1 MDALFFRG
9 RRTRRIMRSTE
20 VVHGGVDAEG
30 TSPSAVSD
38 SPSHIVFRRHNPRV
52 RDNPRSDSLTRP
64 PPTPRPVTPARRAD
78 AGMASRAVLHPKRRA
93 ASPPS
98 PGTGTSPP
106 VTPPKSPN
114 PRAKK
119 APRGSRA
126 TAAGAT
132 VRAKKPTRSSSDTKP
147 TRPKKSNK
155 TRSKS
160 LREAAK
166 EALVVLETT
175 ARPPRSAEVEKT
187 SVAETT
193 ASAPAND
200 DGSQKN
206 DGHHSPPERSP
217 LLAHDA
223 SVGDASGDA
232 PRGAARPVWDGRPHN
247 PRAAAASATRPRAYE
262 PTNRKSGSLRRGTT
276 VIRRDPSSVFPT
288 VGTAGTDPE
297 NPLRVPTST
306 PPRVPTVAPLTLNI
320 SGDASVAQKAL
331 TRKRED
337 EKATKAAAAA
347 AARATA
353 RARVASARK
362 RVEET
367 CGRPSRASTVAEAS
381 SPSSPLLTTR
391 PRSASH
397 ASHFGASRPR
407 TPLGACASAYA
418 SERQRAQECL
428 SRRAEFSD
436 ALAVKRRR
444 AEARRPTMAYGE
456 LCPLNAA
463 REKAT
468 FLRAYERYKSGLDV
482 AMPPDPVFEYADPEA
497 ARVAMRRWGLPRDEF
512 LAHAERIIARRRELF
527 PPLRKKSQH
536 ALVSSDEGGTS
547 KPRGHDETRFDS
559 FARVDDREHD
569 RTHAISDDPARE
581 DPEMDEDDSDDF
593 GETPETPEDD
603 ADSFARAAW
612 GERVATQA
620 LEEEAR
626 RYLARHEIADVVT
639 LRWHDDLSTPSMT
652 TSTSRDPH
660 TGVSIAKGVLHL
672 PRSASGDS
680 DDCADAMK
688 QNLNRG
694 KKFYRKRWIAALLDH
709 EIGTHFAIAANDA
722 AQGDALRDAGAAFG
736 GGPGGV
742 DDARAHAKNANC
754 FPSHKAKSR
763 GFGVAGAATPRERL
777 VTEEGLATL
786 NTHRCAGVKILYGP
800 ALAYW
805 TRWHASKLTFCE
817 LFEKLEEHVPSAN
830 ARWTQ
835 CVRSKR
841 GLVETKQRKAC
852 AKDQCYF
859 EGAVRLLEAR
869 RLLDFK
875 LLHGGKIALEEY
887 ADAKQAML
895 RHSQRRGKIARR
907 LGALSKG
914 ETSRPASALLS
925 RRDRDAT
932 RDRDRD
938 PDDAL
943 DAPNYLRGI
952 RGGVSSASLVDAVA
966 SALRSQSLME
976 TSASRAVEPHFLAD
990 EARYLAE
997 LDALAEANGIEAKD
1011 DVATRAIAGW
1021 APRRGTRP
1029 WGRGAANRAADAEG
1043 DFSQE
1048 KNPAESVSDADA
1060 DEADEED
1067 EDAFAGTAAA

>member
-1 MDALFFRG
+1 M
-9 RRTRRIMRSTE
+9 
-20 VVHGGVDAEG
+20 
-30 TSPSAVSD
+30 
-38 SPSHIVFRRHNPRV
+38 
-52 RDNPRSDSLTRP
+52 
-64 PPTPRPVTPARRAD
+64 
-78 AGMASRAVLHPKRRA
+78 
-93 ASPPS
+93 
-98 PGTGTSPP
+98 
-106 VTPPKSPN
+106 
-114 PRAKK
+114 
-119 APRGSRA
+119 
-126 TAAGAT
+126 
-132 VRAKKPTRSSSDTKP
+132 
-147 TRPKKSNK
+147 
-155 TRSKS
+155 
-160 LREAAK
+160 
-166 EALVVLETT
+166 
-175 ARPPRSAEVEKT
+175 
-187 SVAETT
+187 
-193 ASAPAND
+193 
-200 DGSQKN
+200 
-206 DGHHSPPERSP
+206 
-217 LLAHDA
+217 
-223 SVGDASGDA
+223 VGDASGDA
-232 PRGAARPVWDGRPHN
+232 RGDAARPAWDGRPHN
-247 PRAAAASATRPRAYE
+247 PRAAAASVTRPRAYE
-262 PTNRKSGSLRRGTT
+262 PTNRKNGSSHERKSGSLRLGTT
-276 VIRRDPSSVFPT
+276 VIRRDPSVFPT
-288 VGTAGTDPE
+288 VGTAGTDAKT
-297 NPLRVPTST
+297 PTST
-306 PPRVPTVAPLTLNI
+306 PPRAPTVAPLTLNI

-347 AARATA
+347 AARAAA

-397 ASHFGASRPR
+397 ASFGAEASRPR

-456 LCPLNAA
+456 LCPLNAT

-468 FLRAYERYKSGLDV
+468 FLRAYERYKSGLHV

-527 PPLRKKSQH
+527 PPLKKSLFKKH
-536 ALVSSDEGGTS
+536 ASVSSDEGGTS

-559 FARVDDREHD
+559 FARVDDRTHD
-569 RTHAISDDPARE
+569 RQDDRE

-593 GETPETPEDD
+593 GENTETPEDD

-672 PRSASGDS
+672 PRSAS

-688 QNLNRG
+688 KKSHR

-742 DDARAHAKNANC
+742 DDVRAHANANG

-763 GFGVAGAATPRERL
+763 GFGVSGAATPRERL

-887 ADAKQAML
+887 ADAKKAML

-914 ETSRPASALLS
+914 ETASRPASALLS

-932 RDRDRD
+932 RDRD

-966 SALRSQSLME
+966 SALCSQSLME

-1029 WGRGAANRAADAEG
+1029 WGRGASNRAADAEG
-1043 DFSQE
+1043 DVSRK

-1067 EDAFAGTAAA
+1067 EDDEDDKDAFVCAAAA

>member
-1 MDALFFRG
+1 M
-9 RRTRRIMRSTE
+9 
-20 VVHGGVDAEG
+20 
-30 TSPSAVSD
+30 
-38 SPSHIVFRRHNPRV
+38 
-52 RDNPRSDSLTRP
+52 
-64 PPTPRPVTPARRAD
+64 
-78 AGMASRAVLHPKRRA
+78 
-93 ASPPS
+93 
-98 PGTGTSPP
+98 
-106 VTPPKSPN
+106 
-114 PRAKK
+114 
-119 APRGSRA
+119 
-126 TAAGAT
+126 
-132 VRAKKPTRSSSDTKP
+132 
-147 TRPKKSNK
+147 
-155 TRSKS
+155 
-160 LREAAK
+160 
-166 EALVVLETT
+166 
-175 ARPPRSAEVEKT
+175 
-187 SVAETT
+187 
-193 ASAPAND
+193 
-200 DGSQKN
+200 
-206 DGHHSPPERSP
+206 
-217 LLAHDA
+217 
-223 SVGDASGDA
+223 
-232 PRGAARPVWDGRPHN
+232 
-247 PRAAAASATRPRAYE
+247 
-262 PTNRKSGSLRRGTT
+262 
-276 VIRRDPSSVFPT
+276 FPT
-288 VGTAGTDPE
+288 VGTAGTDAKT
-297 NPLRVPTST
+297 PTST
-306 PPRVPTVAPLTLNI
+306 PPRAPTVAPLTLNI

-347 AARATA
+347 AARAAA

-397 ASHFGASRPR
+397 ASFGASRPR
-407 TPLGACASAYA
+407 TPLSGACASAYA

-456 LCPLNAA
+456 LCPLNAT

-527 PPLRKKSQH
+527 PPLKKSLFKKH
-536 ALVSSDEGGTS
+536 ASVSSDEGGTS

-559 FARVDDREHD
+559 FARVDDRTHD
-569 RTHAISDDPARE
+569 RQDDRE

-593 GETPETPEDD
+593 GENTETPEDD

-672 PRSASGDS
+672 PRSAS

-688 QNLNRG
+688 KKSHR

-742 DDARAHAKNANC
+742 DDVRAHANANG

-763 GFGVAGAATPRERL
+763 GFGVSGAATPRERL

-914 ETSRPASALLS
+914 ETASRPASALLS

-932 RDRDRD
+932 RDRD

-1029 WGRGAANRAADAEG
+1029 WGRGASNRAADAEG
-1043 DFSQE
+1043 DVSRK

-1067 EDAFAGTAAA
+1067 EDDEDDEDAFVCAAAA

>member
-1 MDALFFRG
+1 M
-9 RRTRRIMRSTE
+9 
-20 VVHGGVDAEG
+20 
-30 TSPSAVSD
+30 
-38 SPSHIVFRRHNPRV
+38 
-52 RDNPRSDSLTRP
+52 
-64 PPTPRPVTPARRAD
+64 
-78 AGMASRAVLHPKRRA
+78 
-93 ASPPS
+93 
-98 PGTGTSPP
+98 
-106 VTPPKSPN
+106 
-114 PRAKK
+114 
-119 APRGSRA
+119 
-126 TAAGAT
+126 
-132 VRAKKPTRSSSDTKP
+132 
-147 TRPKKSNK
+147 
-155 TRSKS
+155 
-160 LREAAK
+160 
-166 EALVVLETT
+166 
-175 ARPPRSAEVEKT
+175 
-187 SVAETT
+187 
-193 ASAPAND
+193 
-200 DGSQKN
+200 
-206 DGHHSPPERSP
+206 
-217 LLAHDA
+217 
-223 SVGDASGDA
+223 
-232 PRGAARPVWDGRPHN
+232 
-247 PRAAAASATRPRAYE
+247 
-262 PTNRKSGSLRRGTT
+262 
-276 VIRRDPSSVFPT
+276 FPT
-288 VGTAGTDPE
+288 VGTAGTDAKT
-297 NPLRVPTST
+297 PTST
-306 PPRVPTVAPLTLNI
+306 PPRAPTVAPLTLNI

-347 AARATA
+347 AARAAA

-381 SPSSPLLTTR
+381 SPSSPLLATR

-397 ASHFGASRPR
+397 ASFGASRPR
-407 TPLGACASAYA
+407 TPLSGACASAYA

-456 LCPLNAA
+456 LCPLNAT

-527 PPLRKKSQH
+527 PPLKKSLFKKH
-536 ALVSSDEGGTS
+536 ASVSSDEGGTS

-559 FARVDDREHD
+559 FARVDDRTHD
-569 RTHAISDDPARE
+569 RQDDRE

-593 GETPETPEDD
+593 GENTETPEDD

-672 PRSASGDS
+672 PRSAS

-688 QNLNRG
+688 KKSHR

-742 DDARAHAKNANC
+742 DDVRAHANANG

-763 GFGVAGAATPRERL
+763 GFGVSGAATPRERL

-914 ETSRPASALLS
+914 ETASRPASALLS

-932 RDRDRD
+932 RDRD

-1029 WGRGAANRAADAEG
+1029 WGRGASNRAADAEG
-1043 DFSQE
+1043 DVSRK

-1067 EDAFAGTAAA
+1067 EEDEDDEDAFVCAAAA

>member
-1 MDALFFRG
+1 
-9 RRTRRIMRSTE
+9 
-20 VVHGGVDAEG
+20 
-30 TSPSAVSD
+30 
-38 SPSHIVFRRHNPRV
+38 
-52 RDNPRSDSLTRP
+52 
-64 PPTPRPVTPARRAD
+64 
-78 AGMASRAVLHPKRRA
+78 
-93 ASPPS
+93 
-98 PGTGTSPP
+98 
-106 VTPPKSPN
+106 
-114 PRAKK
+114 
-119 APRGSRA
+119 
-126 TAAGAT
+126 
-132 VRAKKPTRSSSDTKP
+132 
-147 TRPKKSNK
+147 
-155 TRSKS
+155 
-160 LREAAK
+160 
-166 EALVVLETT
+166 
-175 ARPPRSAEVEKT
+175 
-187 SVAETT
+187 
-193 ASAPAND
+193 
-200 DGSQKN
+200 
-206 DGHHSPPERSP
+206 
-217 LLAHDA
+217 
-223 SVGDASGDA
+223 
-232 PRGAARPVWDGRPHN
+232 
-247 PRAAAASATRPRAYE
+247 
-262 PTNRKSGSLRRGTT
+262 
-276 VIRRDPSSVFPT
+276 
-288 VGTAGTDPE
+288 
-297 NPLRVPTST
+297 
-306 PPRVPTVAPLTLNI
+306 
-320 SGDASVAQKAL
+320 
-331 TRKRED
+331 
-337 EKATKAAAAA
+337 
-347 AARATA
+347 
-353 RARVASARK
+353 
-362 RVEET
+362 
-367 CGRPSRASTVAEAS
+367 
-381 SPSSPLLTTR
+381 
-391 PRSASH
+391 
-397 ASHFGASRPR
+397 
-407 TPLGACASAYA
+407 
-418 SERQRAQECL
+418 
-428 SRRAEFSD
+428 
-436 ALAVKRRR
+436 
-444 AEARRPTMAYGE
+444 
-456 LCPLNAA
+456 
-463 REKAT
+463 
-468 FLRAYERYKSGLDV
+468 
-482 AMPPDPVFEYADPEA
+482 
-497 ARVAMRRWGLPRDEF
+497 
-512 LAHAERIIARRRELF
+512 
-527 PPLRKKSQH
+527 
-536 ALVSSDEGGTS
+536 
-547 KPRGHDETRFDS
+547 
-559 FARVDDREHD
+559 
-569 RTHAISDDPARE
+569 
-581 DPEMDEDDSDDF
+581 MDEDDSDDF
-593 GETPETPEDD
+593 GENTETPEDG

-672 PRSASGDS
+672 PRSAS

-688 QNLNRG
+688 KKSHR

-742 DDARAHAKNANC
+742 DDVRAHANANG

-763 GFGVAGAATPRERL
+763 GFGVSGAATPRERL

-914 ETSRPASALLS
+914 ETASRPASALLS

-932 RDRDRD
+932 RDRD

-976 TSASRAVEPHFLAD
+976 TSASRAFEPHFLAD

-1029 WGRGAANRAADAEG
+1029 WGRGASNRAADAEG
-1043 DFSQE
+1043 DVSRK

-1067 EDAFAGTAAA
+1067 EEDEEDEDAFVCAAAA

>member
-1 MDALFFRG
+1 M
-9 RRTRRIMRSTE
+9 
-20 VVHGGVDAEG
+20 
-30 TSPSAVSD
+30 
-38 SPSHIVFRRHNPRV
+38 
-52 RDNPRSDSLTRP
+52 
-64 PPTPRPVTPARRAD
+64 
-78 AGMASRAVLHPKRRA
+78 
-93 ASPPS
+93 
-98 PGTGTSPP
+98 
-106 VTPPKSPN
+106 
-114 PRAKK
+114 
-119 APRGSRA
+119 
-126 TAAGAT
+126 
-132 VRAKKPTRSSSDTKP
+132 
-147 TRPKKSNK
+147 
-155 TRSKS
+155 
-160 LREAAK
+160 
-166 EALVVLETT
+166 
-175 ARPPRSAEVEKT
+175 
-187 SVAETT
+187 
-193 ASAPAND
+193 
-200 DGSQKN
+200 
-206 DGHHSPPERSP
+206 
-217 LLAHDA
+217 
-223 SVGDASGDA
+223 
-232 PRGAARPVWDGRPHN
+232 
-247 PRAAAASATRPRAYE
+247 
-262 PTNRKSGSLRRGTT
+262 
-276 VIRRDPSSVFPT
+276 
-288 VGTAGTDPE
+288 
-297 NPLRVPTST
+297 
-306 PPRVPTVAPLTLNI
+306 
-320 SGDASVAQKAL
+320 
-331 TRKRED
+331 
-337 EKATKAAAAA
+337 
-347 AARATA
+347 
-353 RARVASARK
+353 
-362 RVEET
+362 
-367 CGRPSRASTVAEAS
+367 
-381 SPSSPLLTTR
+381 LTTR

-397 ASHFGASRPR
+397 ASFGAEASRPR

-456 LCPLNAA
+456 LCPLNAT

-527 PPLRKKSQH
+527 PPLKKSQH
-536 ALVSSDEGGTS
+536 AGLVSSDEGGTS

-559 FARVDDREHD
+559 FARVDDRTHD
-569 RTHAISDDPARE
+569 RQDDRE

-593 GETPETPEDD
+593 GENTETPEDD

-672 PRSASGDS
+672 RGAP
-680 DDCADAMK
+680 DDCGRDEK
-688 QNLNRG
+688 KSHR

-742 DDARAHAKNANC
+742 DDVRAHANANG

-763 GFGVAGAATPRERL
+763 GFGVSGAATPRERL

-914 ETSRPASALLS
+914 ETASRPASALLS

-932 RDRDRD
+932 RDRD

-1029 WGRGAANRAADAEG
+1029 WGRGASNRAADAEG
-1043 DFSQE
+1043 DVSRK

-1067 EDAFAGTAAA
+1067 EEDEDDEDAFVCAAAA